1 MANARKLLSAAREAI
16 RASLESRPP
25 RPFDPIRP
33 AAPIFV
39 TLRIDGALRGC
50 MGSLGAR
57 FDDLVQEAMDR
68 ACAAAF
74 DDPRFPALEIRELER
89 CTIEVT
95 ILHPLEPATPEQ
107 LDPARFGV
115 EVRDPDGRSAVLLPG
130 IEGIETVERQ
140 LELVRRKAG
149 IARGVAVSIRRFS
162 VTRAGEGERADR

>member
-1 MANARKLLSAAREAI
+1 LLVAAREAI

-25 RPFDPIRP
+25 RPFEPIRP
-33 AAPIFV
+33 SAPVFV
-39 TLRIDGALRGC
+39 TLRLDGALRGC

-74 DDPRFPALEIRELER
+74 DDPRFPALRSRELER

-95 ILHPLEPATPEQ
+95 ILNPLEPASPDQ
-107 LDPARFGV
+107 LDPARYGV

-130 IEGIETVERQ
+130 IEGVETVERQ

-149 IARGVAVSIRRFS
+149 IATNVQVSIRRFT
-162 VTRAGEGERADR
+162 VTHAGEGG